1 MPYMLIRHK
10 VKDYTKWK
18 SVFDAHKAMRKSG
31 GEKTYQIFHTAAKPK
46 NLVLLFEW
54 DSLDNARK
62 FTKSRDLRQAMRE
75 AGVSDKPEFYFLEKG
90 EQGSV

>member
-18 SVFDAHKAMRKSG
+18 SVFDAHKDMRKSG
-31 GEKTYQIFHTAAKPK
+31 GEKTYQIFHTANNPK

-54 DSLDNARK
+54 DNLENGRQ
-62 FTKSRDLRQAMRE
+62 FVKSKELRQAMRE

>member
-1 MPYMLIRHK
+1 MLTRIC
-10 VKDYTKWK
+10 
-18 SVFDAHKAMRKSG
+18 AKSG
-31 GEKTYQIFHTAAKPK
+31 GEKTYQIFHTANNPK

-54 DSLDNARK
+54 DNLENGRQ
-62 FTKSRDLRQAMRE
+62 FVKSKELRQAMRE